1 MLLGLALNHGVI
13 LDFKGAYLASSPD
26 ELSLLNAAKFMGV
39 TMLARDLE
47 KIQIEVKGQTR
58 TYEILFVIEF
68 TSTRKRMTTVL
79 RSPQGQILVFCK
91 GADTVLLPLT
101 SSSADQSHTRVKA
114 QTLKFLDEYA
124 RQGLRTLLFC
134 MKYMTEEEFSQF
146 KSDYQAAS
154 ILHGK

>member
-13 LDFKGAYLASSPD
+13 LDFKGSYLASSPD

-47 KIQIEVKGQTR
+47 KIQIEVKGQIR

-79 RSPQGQILVFCK
+79 RSPQG
-91 GADTVLLPLT
+91 
-101 SSSADQSHTRVKA
+101 
-114 QTLKFLDEYA
+114 
-124 RQGLRTLLFC
+124 
-134 MKYMTEEEFSQF
+134 
-146 KSDYQAAS
+146 
-154 ILHGK
+154 